1 MLYYVVYSKK
11 VTRELER
18 LGFKVQKIEPNIKDP
33 TRAVYFFE
41 DTPELR
47 AALLPLITR

>member
-1 MLYYVVYSKK
+1 MFYYVIYSKK
-11 VTRELER
+11 VANKLER
-18 LGFKVQKIEPNIKDP
+18 LGFKVIKIEPNYKDP

-47 AALLPLITR
+47 EAILPLIHK

>member
-1 MLYYVVYSKK
+1 MLYYVIYSRR
-11 VTRELER
+11 VTRELEK
-18 LGFKVQKIEPNIKDP
+18 LGFKVLKIEQNIKDP

-47 AALLPLITR
+47 AALTPMITK